1 MATLHETAGRAGS
14 AAGSAA
20 GPDAPE
26 RAERRFPAP
35 ARPVQA
41 PGASPVEPVVSVHG
55 LRHVYE
61 DGTEVDYGDRPLE
74 IAPGE
79 RVVLLG
85 PNGSGKS
92 TLLLHVL
99 GLLTPR
105 QGDVRVFGL
114 PAAQLPPAARARIA
128 VLLQQVDEQII
139 GPTVWDDVAFTPRNM
154 GLSRPDVDRLVEAA
168 LRRLDIWPLRA
179 KVPHALS
186 VGERRKV
193 ALAGAIVLSTPP
205 AASGGAGQTAFGPA
219 LVVLDE
225 PFASL
230 DPRSRATLLALIE
243 ELRRDHRAAVLMT
256 THWVEAVPDL
266 ADRIYVLAPGGR
278 ITASGTP
285 EEVFSRPDA
294 LEALDVEP
302 PVLSQ
307 LFRSLERRGISLP
320 PAYSVE
326 RAADALASYC
336 RAGRRLPSADRSRG
350 RPGPG
355 PGTGQGPGP
364 GAGPNGGPNA
374 ERGG

>member
-1 MATLHETAGRAGS
+1 MATLPTLPTLHGTAGRAG
-14 AAGSAA
+14 GAA
-20 GPDAPE
+20 GPGAPE
-26 RAERRFPAP
+26 RVERRFPAP
-35 ARPVQA
+35 ARPAGSPA
-41 PGASPVEPVVSVHG
+41 PAEPVVSVRG
-55 LRHVYE
+55 LRHVYD

-105 QGDVRVFGL
+105 RGDVRVFGL

-168 LRRLDIWPLRA
+168 LRRLDIWPLRE

-205 AASGGAGQTAFGPA
+205 AAAKGAPGQTGFGPG

-243 ELRRDHRAAVLMT
+243 ELRRDHQAAVLMT
-256 THWVEAVPDL
+256 THWVEAVPEL
-266 ADRIYVLAPGGR
+266 ADRIYLLAPGGR

-285 EEVFSRPDA
+285 EEVFSRPDS

-307 LFRSLERRGISLP
+307 LFRSLERRGITLP
-320 PAYSVE
+320 PAFSVE

-336 RAGRRLPSADRSRG
+336 RAGRRLPSPDRSRG

-355 PGTGQGPGP
+355 PGPGP
-364 GAGPNGGPNA
+364 GAGTDGGPGA

>member
-1 MATLHETAGRAGS
+1 MATLHETAGRS
-14 AAGSAA
+14 AAGT
-20 GPDAPE
+20 GPSGRVE
-26 RAERRFPAP
+26 RALAERVRPPQTAGAP
-35 ARPVQA
+35 AA
-41 PGASPVEPVVSVHG
+41 PEPVVEVRG
-55 LRHVYE
+55 LRHTYE
-61 DGTEVDYGDRPLE
+61 DGTAVDYGERPLE
-74 IAPGE
+74 VAPGE

-105 QGDVRVFGL
+105 EGEVRVFGR
-114 PAAQLPPAARARIA
+114 PAADLPPESRARVS

-154 GLSRPDVDRLVEAA
+154 GLPPAEVDRLVAAA
-168 LRRLDIWPLRA
+168 LRRLDIWVLRH

-193 ALAGAIVLSTPP
+193 ALAGAIVFATPP
-205 AASGGAGQTAFGPA
+205 LPAGDGTPGRPGFGPG
-219 LVVLDE
+219 LLVLDE

-230 DPRSRATLLALIE
+230 DPRSRATLLELLE
-243 ELRRDHRAAVLMT
+243 ELRRDHNAAVLMT

-266 ADRIYVLAPGGR
+266 ADRVYVLAPGGR

-285 EEVFSRPDA
+285 EEVFSRPEA

-320 PAYSVE
+320 PAFTVE
-326 RAADALASYC
+326 RAADVLAGYC
-336 RAGRRLPSADRSRG
+336 RAGRRLPPVDRARG
-350 RPGPG
+350 RAGPG
-355 PGTGQGPGP
+355 PVGAPGGP
-364 GAGPNGGPNA
+364 GA
-374 ERGG
+374 EREG